1 MTPIRRF
8 LDENG
13 PGLDGGDG
21 YKTYWT
27 QVTTANLEIVRE
39 TLPLDQRPDLEPGC
53 ITWRIPYGHI
63 TLYPES
69 GRAASCRGGDSDW
82 GDYTGEPGSDAF
94 RIRLDDGVILLAD
107 GLEESE

>member
-21 YKTYWT
+21 YKTYRT

-53 ITWRIPYGHI
+53 ITWPIPYGHI

-69 GRAASCRGGDSDW
+69 GRAACCRGGDSDW
-82 GDYTGEPGSDAF
+82 GDYTGEPDSDGF
-94 RIRLDDGVILLAD
+94 RIRLDDGIELLSD
-107 GLEESE
+107 GSESE